1 MRILLVEDEKTLAIP
16 LAELLEEIGHEVTA
30 LSDGASALAW
40 LEEDR
45 CDLVLTDVRLPGAD
59 GIRVL
64 ERARHLDPPSDVIV
78 MTGYASIEQAISAM
92 KEGAF
97 GYLQKPFPTEA
108 LLALVGRVAEFRQM
122 QNELSAL
129 QGRRTLTP
137 FQMTGTCQAMNDLR
151 IRAEAAMNEESTLLM
166 IGESGT
172 GKGRLAR
179 WMHASGNR
187 KGLPFVVLPCGA
199 LSETLLAGELFGYCK
214 GAFSGADADHAGL
227 LEQAGDGILF
237 LDDVDDLSAS
247 AQAGLLRALQEKE
260 FLPLGSTGPKQFR
273 ARVFSSTKSDL
284 IDLVRQGVFREDL
297 YYRLA
302 VLPLH
307 LPPLRERKE
316 DLPLLVAEFLS
327 ESNSGGELSV
337 PLKTYEKLAEHD
349 WPGNVRELENSVQR
363 AVALAGRASQL
374 KPEHFFPGGPL
385 RSKVVSL
392 DEVSPIQEAVRLAE
406 REAIR
411 KALSAT
417 GGKKTAA
424 AELLGLSRKSLWQ
437 KLKELGLES

>member
-1 MRILLVEDEKTLAIP
+1 M
-16 LAELLEEIGHEVTA
+16 
-30 LSDGASALAW
+30 
-40 LEEDR
+40 
-45 CDLVLTDVRLPGAD
+45 
-59 GIRVL
+59 
-64 ERARHLDPPSDVIV
+64 
-78 MTGYASIEQAISAM
+78 
-92 KEGAF
+92 
-97 GYLQKPFPTEA
+97 
-108 LLALVGRVAEFRQM
+108 
-122 QNELSAL
+122 
-129 QGRRTLTP
+129 
-137 FQMTGTCQAMNDLR
+137 
-151 IRAEAAMNEESTLLM
+151 
-166 IGESGT
+166 
-172 GKGRLAR
+172 
-179 WMHASGNR
+179 
-187 KGLPFVVLPCGA
+187 
-199 LSETLLAGELFGYCK
+199 
-214 GAFSGADADHAGL
+214 
-227 LEQAGDGILF
+227 
-237 LDDVDDLSAS
+237 
-247 AQAGLLRALQEKE
+247 
-260 FLPLGSTGPKQFR
+260 
-273 ARVFSSTKSDL
+273 
-284 IDLVRQGVFREDL
+284 
-297 YYRLA
+297 
-302 VLPLH
+302 H